1 MKLSAIYLLPALLI
15 VISRPIWASTVAVI
29 DSGID
34 FQHPELVN
42 HVWVDSREIPNN
54 NRDEDGDGY
63 QDDVSGWNFAEDNN
77 KLIDYSYQN
86 YLNDDIKEFFRIQGK
101 IYTRDITP
109 DEITWIK
116 AKASDAEFIARLT
129 TYGNYMHGTHVS
141 AIASKNS
148 SNQVMGIKLIPTEIK
163 LPKANTNKGVS
174 MFLAKL
180 LLKTVAKQQAALME
194 NIFAYVSAH
203 NIAVANGSFG
213 TGFPQAQMI
222 AKLIL
227 DKLSAKD
234 PTQEEIDELATFF
247 IEQTLA
253 SNSVAIQQAPNTLFV
268 FAAGND
274 GSNND
279 QFPASPT
286 NLAINH
292 DNVISVGA
300 TFADLEFANFS
311 NFGNAVDVAAPG
323 VNILSATPNN
333 NYLQV
338 SGTSQAAPYV
348 ANIATQ
354 IRAINP
360 KLSPKEVK
368 RIILE
373 TADVKAYLVGKVKT
387 SGLVNPARSVTAA
400 ELSRNASLSEA
411 IQVAKSY
418 VINAD
423 DGIDKSAFEVDPM
436 VDYDIQV
443 MPLPAMFVVS
453 E

>member
-1 MKLSAIYLLPALLI
+1 M
-15 VISRPIWASTVAVI
+15 T
-29 DSGID
+29 D
-34 FQHPELVN
+34 N
-42 HVWVDSREIPNN
+42 H
-54 NRDEDGDGY
+54 
-63 QDDVSGWNFAEDNN
+63 
-77 KLIDYSYQN
+77 
-86 YLNDDIKEFFRIQGK
+86 
-101 IYTRDITP
+101 
-109 DEITWIK
+109 
-116 AKASDAEFIARLT
+116 FI
-129 TYGNYMHGTHVS
+129 
-141 AIASKNS
+141 
-148 SNQVMGIKLIPTEIK
+148 
-163 LPKANTNKGVS
+163 
-174 MFLAKL
+174 
-180 LLKTVAKQQAALME
+180 
-194 NIFAYVSAH
+194 
-203 NIAVANGSFG
+203 
-213 TGFPQAQMI
+213 
-222 AKLIL
+222 
-227 DKLSAKD
+227 
-234 PTQEEIDELATFF
+234 
-247 IEQTLA
+247 
-253 SNSVAIQQAPNTLFV
+253 
-268 FAAGND
+268 
-274 GSNND
+274 
-279 QFPASPT
+279 
-286 NLAINH
+286 
-292 DNVISVGA
+292 
-300 TFADLEFANFS
+300 
-311 NFGNAVDVAAPG
+311 PG